1 MFLSFPPQPPSVLL
15 IHTSCLALAA
25 FQPLTL
31 QRNPGLNLKCHPPC
45 FSYWC
50 LPTNDISFICI
61 LRLKLY
67 STIVLNSHTTTAVK
81 HNFSQINYQ
90 HVTICAFPQPP
101 CHLLVLKKGK
111 LHQHNKMLGGGD
123 YISFILQPEEED
135 VFALWSLA
143 LCSYTMPLHYCD
155 WGEGQKLCQGQVQK
169 RDQDHPLRGQPGSLD
184 PRGPSGSRLTRVG
197 RQTPQW
203 KIFFSFPRKGSP
215 AERPLHEIF
224 IAIHHS
230 WPWTPLGSQ
239 SPVIYKFA
247 RHPYPISPESTS
259 CNPRFLLSSFAHF
272 LPLKHISYKTCL
284 LSDTADWLKSFH
296 FKVGWASLFTD
307 MGEF

>member
-1 MFLSFPPQPPSVLL
+1 MCSSAPQPPQPPSVLL
-15 IHTSCLALAA
+15 IHTSCLALGA

-50 LPTNDISFICI
+50 LPSNDISFICI

-135 VFALWSLA
+135 VFALWSLT

-184 PRGPSGSRLTRVG
+184 PRGPSGSRPTRVG

-203 KIFFSFPRKGSP
+203 KIFFSLPRKGSP
-215 AERPLHEIF
+215 AKSLY
-224 IAIHHS
+224 
-230 WPWTPLGSQ
+230 L
-239 SPVIYKFA
+239 
-247 RHPYPISPESTS
+247 
-259 CNPRFLLSSFAHF
+259 RFLLLYIIVGPGPLWDLRAQSFINLHGTLTPSALSLQAAIPGSFSPLLPTSFPSS
-272 LPLKHISYKTCL
+272 T
-284 LSDTADWLKSFH
+284 
-296 FKVGWASLFTD
+296 SLTRPVYPQILRT
-307 MGEF
+307 G